1 VVERYMFMS
10 VVELS
15 SSLRPSRT

>member
-1 VVERYMFMS
+1 MS

-15 SSLRPSRT
+15 SGANDGANKL